1 MGKIIKK
8 KILPKYFWDVV
19 TQRKPFE
26 LRRDEDNAQA
36 GDILLLQE
44 HDGDHYTGRQVYA
57 DIIYVL
63 RDVPEYGL
71 KNGYCILGI
80 QSRCSRKERFFMQK
94 KDPKITA
101 ALRMNLFPGASD
113 QKEKEETNDG
123 KTA

>member
-8 KILPKYFWDVV
+8 KILPEYFWDVV
-19 TQRKPFE
+19 TERKTFE

-44 HDGDHYTGRQVYA
+44 HDGGHYTGRQVYA

-71 KNGYCILGI
+71 QNGYCILGI
-80 QSRCSRKERFFMQK
+80 QSRCSRKEKLFMQK
-94 KDPKITA
+94 IDPKIKA
-101 ALRMNLFPGASD
+101 ALRMKFFSETSG

-123 KTA
+123 KTV